1 MSPGPHPA
9 APAGHRH
16 AAGDRELPS
25 GPPAPLAPG
34 ILLPSKDHR
43 QGRACGA
50 SHAMAQAPP
59 LPLIFHGKTSA
70 PNERNGRGIGQPDD
84 VAAYGKPDIDDVS
97 DEKLP
102 VSLDTRQAA
111 EDALRRAA
119 GALVFANADDPA
131 VQELQMLYDA
141 VAPIILSDNRMAG

>member
-34 ILLPSKDHR
+34 ILLPW
-43 QGRACGA
+43 
-50 SHAMAQAPP
+50 
-59 LPLIFHGKTSA
+59 KTSA

-119 GALVFANADDPA
+119 GVLVFANADDPA